1 MEDRTTNK
9 LIYSSNENKFT
20 LDYSKRQVCNC
31 CTYSN
36 SLFYCI
42 CDCHKNKPKEK
53 NIQSN
58 DYSEIDFEN
67 LPNLNINELK
77 MKSLKDYA
85 NNNNYNNYNNYNYNS
100 SYKNLNPSKS
110 SANLGNYSL
119 NTNNNGRHLLSLK
132 KRIENNLDKIKMS
145 CLNKSQEANYINSQK
160 NINVNNISNNN
171 NNTLNDLNFKE
182 VANHYKTQ
190 KNFNTLKKY
199 YQLNNNINEN
209 INYTNNNSALKSQIE
224 FHKLLNSIKGN
235 EIKNNINANNSN
247 MEYNPFT
254 ERDKRH
260 YTKIN
265 GYNLNLNSN
274 SIRLS
279 NNSNNSNNSLEDYVQ
294 QIKTNNIPRNTVN
307 YNRNNRI
314 LEKYQDQN
322 NTNSNFN
329 DFCSNTEYDK
339 PFRSLNMD
347 NGNIFKDKPHIS
359 NINEMSKINNNTS
372 IQIPSNSY
380 LNNIKD
386 KYNYSSRNSFIE
398 NNNNKSNI
406 SNININQNGGAN
418 TNNIINSAKKLK
430 LDDDSISYNSS
441 ILNKSYNKSGDLSQ
455 NNISH
460 TEPRYSNVSKNTEND
475 NVNIKSN
482 YLDTNISHNEN
493 ENKNEMIES
502 KDFNVDNNNNFIVTF
517 GARSNNDIKNIIASV
532 KNEKKD
538 NGKGNENSDQKINN
552 IIIDYENLKKRYA
565 PNKLFTGLQ
574 NNIKDLNQNI
584 HSNKN
589 IKLNLI
595 QNNYSNKST
604 INTSKP
610 TNTIKN
616 NYSKYNFEIYIPSDS
631 DKNIIKE
638 NEQYKIEINNLN
650 NELSESKMKIEEL
663 NKIIKDYQKEI
674 YTLKNQ
680 MTKSKKDYSLNES
693 KITINNIS
701 TSNNNINYSNKK
713 KIGKD
718 SFIIKIPETLK
729 RNNMNRDKKS
739 RNNSSSNTKN
749 NNTHSNKALNT
760 NRNLQDKY
768 YNIYNISNTSNQISH
783 ISNYTNTNSNCLTN
797 NDISSNNIS
806 TNNII
811 NNNKEIYVKK
821 ITTTMKKKMRKCMSQ
836 KLRIN
841 KYNNNLSLDNQDN
854 LKNNNLYSN
863 RNKKNDNKFNNDRYI
878 YSLYQK
884 DNKLVIL
891 SFDVIKKEF
900 NFINFTDYDNFE
912 LNYNENYQS
921 RGDNLFNNNSIFS
934 NNNNNMYIVTGKN
947 TDLLYVYNNKT
958 KSMKKLCIF
967 KNNHAKGS
975 LLIIDDKI
983 YCFSGNHNKKTEFY
997 SQIQNNLGNLEEMNV
1012 ERSNFSTCVFQ
1023 NKYIFALFG
1032 YNYPTQQHLDTIEFY
1047 ELNDNFKNE
1056 YEQGFEYGWKYFK
1069 FQNDK
1074 MYNLN
1079 IEGHICFNYNEQKII
1094 FFGGIN
1100 AEKNNSEDNI
1110 YELVINNDNLDDDN
1124 YGGYVEKIEKSLNDN
1139 YKNGYYFFGNNNR
1152 LLFEENNNWILA
1164 SFDNNSFLHILDI
1177 NNLTH
1182 NVYYFE

>member
-1 MEDRTTNK
+1 MEDRTINK

-20 LDYSKRQVCNC
+20 LEYSKRQVCNC

-36 SLFYCI
+36 SLLYCI
-42 CDCHKNKPKEK
+42 CDCHKKKPKEK
-53 NIQSN
+53 NILSN

-67 LPNLNINELK
+67 MPNLNINELK
-77 MKSLKDYA
+77 MKSYKDYA
-85 NNNNYNNYNNYNYNS
+85 NNNNYNNYNYNS

-110 SANLGNYSL
+110 SAHLENYSI

-145 CLNKSQEANYINSQK
+145 YLNKSQESNYINNQK
-160 NINVNNISNNN
+160 NINMNNISNNN

-235 EIKNNINANNSN
+235 EIKNNINVNNSN
-247 MEYNPFT
+247 IANNIYT

-260 YTKIN
+260 FTKVN
-265 GYNLNLNSN
+265 GYNLNSN

-279 NNSNNSNNSLEDYVQ
+279 NNSNNSDNSLEDYVH
-294 QIKTNNIPRNTVN
+294 QINTNNIPRHTVN

-314 LEKYQDQN
+314 LEKYQDKN

-339 PFRSLNMD
+339 PFRSLNID
-347 NGNIFKDKPHIS
+347 NGNIFKDKPHIN
-359 NINEMSKINNNTS
+359 NINEITKINNNTS

-380 LNNIKD
+380 LNNIND
-386 KYNYSSRNSFIE
+386 KYNYSSRNSVIE
-398 NNNNKSNI
+398 NNNNMSNI
-406 SNININQNGGAN
+406 SNINIYQNGGSN
-418 TNNIINSAKKLK
+418 NNNIINSTKKLK

-441 ILNKSYNKSGDLSQ
+441 ILNKSYNKSGDLNQ
-455 NNISH
+455 NNISQ
-460 TEPRYSNVSKNTEND
+460 TEPRNSNISKNTEND
-475 NVNIKSN
+475 NVNIKLN
-482 YLDTNISHNEN
+482 YLDTNSSHNEN

-502 KDFNVDNNNNFIVTF
+502 KDINGDNNNNFIVTF
-517 GARSNNDIKNIIASV
+517 GAKNNNDIKNIIASV

-584 HSNKN
+584 HLKKN
-589 IKLNLI
+589 LNLNLV
-595 QNNYSNKST
+595 QDNYSNKST

-610 TNTIKN
+610 TNSIN
-616 NYSKYNFEIYIPSDS
+616 IHYSKYSFEIFIPSDNN
-631 DKNIIKE
+631 KNIIKE

-650 NELSESKMKIEEL
+650 NQLSESKIKNEEL

-680 MTKSKKDYSLNES
+680 MTKSKRDYSLNES

-739 RNNSSSNTKN
+739 RNNSSTNNKN
-749 NNTHSNKALNT
+749 NNTLSNKALNT
-760 NRNLQDKY
+760 NRNHQDKY
-768 YNIYNISNTSNQISH
+768 YNIYNFSNTSNQISH

-821 ITTTMKKKMRKCMSQ
+821 ITTTMKKKMRKCISQ

-841 KYNNNLSLDNQDN
+841 KYNNNLSLDNKDN
-854 LKNNNLYSN
+854 LKNNNLYINYSN
-863 RNKKNDNKFNNDRYI
+863 RNKIKDNKFNNDRYI

-891 SFDVIKKEF
+891 SFDVINKEF

-912 LNYNENYQS
+912 LNYNDNYQS

-934 NNNNNMYIVTGKN
+934 NNSNNMYIVTGKN
-947 TDLLYVYNNKT
+947 TDILYMYNNKT
-958 KSMKKLCIF
+958 KSMKKLCKF

-975 LLIIDDKI
+975 LLIVDDKI

-997 SQIQNNLGNLEEMNV
+997 SQIQNNLCNLEEMNV

-1032 YNYPTQQHLDTIEFY
+1032 YSYPTQQHLDTIEFY

-1074 MYNLN
+1074 MHNLN
-1079 IEGHICFNYNEQKII
+1079 IEGHICFNYNEEKII

-1177 NNLTH
+1177 NNMIH